1 MGCALCVRGCALIV
15 SSVSFHGNIKIIIE
29 QVKKLHYCAMS
40 DVSPV
45 YCARC
50 SGPTCPV
57 RKIRNPYAAT
67 YDPVWITVDP
77 KPEHAELTGKVQRF
91 ICFEVLPCAP
101 YNDPSPYEDIGW
113 VYTGQYPWDM
123 PISNVRRI
131 MYQAA
136 PEATIHD
143 VIQHTKAA
151 TGRYDGS
158 VWALVSHAHYVVAC
172 LHKRV
177 LVEER
182 GAWFATTVE
191 EVATLNDYMSA
202 IGPTLRAQHQQ
213 ACVHLPYDT
222 VSCEIARTLP
232 RLQSLPRFV

>member
-77 KPEHAELTGKVQRF
+77 KPEHAELTVPILSYIHQR
-91 ICFEVLPCAP
+91 
-101 YNDPSPYEDIGW
+101 EDRAGFSFASRC
-113 VYTGQYPWDM
+113 TLRP
-123 PISNVRRI
+123 R
-131 MYQAA
+131 
-136 PEATIHD
+136 
-143 VIQHTKAA
+143 
-151 TGRYDGS
+151 
-158 VWALVSHAHYVVAC
+158 VVAGGQT
-172 LHKRV
+172 LGSSAIQ
-177 LVEER
+177 ER
-182 GAWFATTVE
+182 GK
-191 EVATLNDYMSA
+191 
-202 IGPTLRAQHQQ
+202 
-213 ACVHLPYDT
+213 
-222 VSCEIARTLP
+222 
-232 RLQSLPRFV
+232 